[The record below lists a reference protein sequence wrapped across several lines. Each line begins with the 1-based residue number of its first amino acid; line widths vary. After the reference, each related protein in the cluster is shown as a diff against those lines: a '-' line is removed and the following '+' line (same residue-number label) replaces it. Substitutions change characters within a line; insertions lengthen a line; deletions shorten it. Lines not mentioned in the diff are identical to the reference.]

1 MIMTSHELPLV
12 LTADDQQLIERKLAE
27 LPQSADGSCTLSV
40 FLPGA
45 RQVIVLLAQDGDIV
59 SWCLMPAE
67 DGGRAHAL
75 TVVLKH
81 VLKCE
86 HEIVCRDVKAFA
98 DAAIDRVSQTARQL
112 LARREARHRSNDTYP
127 GEWDCGKA

>member
-1 MIMTSHELPLV
+1 LPLV
-12 LTADDQQLIERKLAE
+12 LTADDQQLVERKLAE
-27 LPQSADGSCTLSV
+27 LPQSADGSSTLSV

-45 RQVIVLLAQDGDIV
+45 RQVIVLLARDGDIV

-67 DGGRAHAL
+67 DRARAHVL
-75 TVVLKH
+75 TVLLKH

-86 HEIVCRDVKAFA
+86 HEIVCRNVKALA
-98 DAAIDRVSQTARQL
+98 DAAIDRASQTARQPQAL
-112 LARREARHRSNDTYP
+112 RETRQRRNDTYP